1 MVSTFTMKRFSF
13 ALLSF
18 VFVHFFQTSFAQRID
33 STLATY
39 ADKYQPERIYIQFD
53 KPAYAAGETVWFK
66 AYLMAGILPSNISKN
81 FYTDWYDASGN
92 LLAHSVFPIV
102 QAGAAGEFIIPD
114 TLSSAAVHI
123 KAYTTWLL
131 NFDTA
136 FLFQKNIP
144 VAQKKLP
151 KSIAQLTVVPSL
163 QFFPEGGDAIEGL
176 PSRVAFLAND
186 QYGRPV
192 KVKGT
197 ITNNKGETID
207 NIKTEHDGMGSVHI
221 PYAKGETYTAKW
233 YDEQNGVHTTTLPPA
248 KSSGASLEIGTA
260 AGKKTFIIR
269 RAEDAP
275 DNLKQLHIVGTMHQQ
290 LVYMANANLEKTN
303 SIGGA
308 IPTNQL
314 VTGIL
319 QITLFDSGWKPVA
332 ERICFVNNNEA
343 IFTPEV
349 GFTTLGLGK
358 RGMNT
363 IEISMPDSV
372 VGNLSL
378 AVTDKGIGVDSNNN
392 IISQLLVS
400 SDLKGVIYKP
410 QYYFSNNSDSVAKH
424 LDLVMLT
431 HGWRR
436 INWEAI
442 VQGEMPQIKYPAET
456 DYLTFSGK
464 IYGVNSTQIRSA
476 GSLFAI
482 LQAKDSSRQVVS
494 ANIKPD
500 GTFADPSIV
509 LFDST
514 KIYYQFTNKGFT
526 DMSEV
531 RFMNSILPAQRR
543 INLDKNRLSLL
554 DTSGYARLRFL
565 ANEQARLNELLKT
578 TTLQGVTVTT
588 KTKSPMQLLDE
599 RYASGMFQ
607 SGDAYQF
614 DLTNDPFA
622 NSYQNVFTYLQS
634 KVAGLQITVNGSNV
648 SLNWRGGAPVVYLN
662 EMEDKNG
669 SLLVGTPVSDIAYVK
684 VFRPPFMG
692 GFNGANGAIAVYTKK
707 GGDRPVDK
715 SKGMP
720 FKTVIGYTA
729 VKEFYSPNYGTI
741 DQRNEAQDVRSTLF
755 WSPNIFTSLENHK
768 LKLTFYNND
777 VTDAFRIVLEGMSTD
792 GRLTHIEK
800 VIE

>member
-1 MVSTFTMKRFSF
+1 MKRFHF

-18 VFVHFFQTSFAQRID
+18 VFIFFFQTSFAQRID
-33 STLATY
+33 TTLAAY
-39 ADKYQPERIYIQFD
+39 ADKYQTERIYIQFD

-66 AYLMAGILPSNISKN
+66 GYVMAGILPSNISKN
-81 FYTDWYDASGN
+81 LYTDWYDAYGN

-102 QAGAAGEFIIPD
+102 QAGAAGEFVIPD
-114 TLSSAAVHI
+114 TLSSAAVHV
-123 KAYTTWLL
+123 KAYTTWSL

-144 VAQKKLP
+144 VAQKTLP
-151 KSIAQLTVVPSL
+151 KTIAKLTVVPSL
-163 QFFPEGGDAIEGL
+163 QFFPEGGDAVEGL
-176 PSRVAFLAND
+176 TSRIAFLVND

-192 KVKGT
+192 KIKGT
-197 ITNNKGETID
+197 VTNSKGETID
-207 NIKTEHDGMGSVHI
+207 NLKTEHDGMGSVHVT
-221 PYAKGETYTAKW
+221 YAKGETYTAKW
-233 YDEQNGVHTTTLPPA
+233 YDEQNDVHTTTLPTA
-248 KSSGASLEIGTA
+248 KSSGASFEIGTSS
-260 AGKKTFIIR
+260 GKKTFIIR
-269 RAEDAP
+269 RTEDAP
-275 DNLKQLHIVGTMHQQ
+275 DNLKQLHIVATMHQQ
-290 LVYMANANLEKTN
+290 LVYMANANLEQTN

-308 IPTNQL
+308 IPTAQL

-319 QITLFDSGWKPVA
+319 QITLFSSDWKPLA

-343 IFTPEV
+343 VFTPEV

-363 IEISMPDSV
+363 IEISMPDSTI
-372 VGNLSL
+372 GNLSL
-378 AVTDKGIGVDSNNN
+378 AITDKGIGVDSNSN
-392 IISQLLVS
+392 IISQLLMA
-400 SDLKGVIYKP
+400 SDIKGAIYKP

-464 IYGVNSTQIRSA
+464 VYGVNSTQIRSA

-482 LQAKDSSRQVVS
+482 LQAKDSSRQVIS

-500 GTFADPSIV
+500 GTFGDPSIV

-514 KIYYQFTNKGFT
+514 KIYYQFSNKGFA

-531 RFMNSILPAQRR
+531 RFMNSILPAQKR
-543 INLDKNRLSLL
+543 IPLDRNKIAIL
-554 DTSGYARLRFL
+554 DTSGYVRLRFL
-565 ANEQARLNELLKT
+565 ANEEARLNELLKT

-588 KTKSPMQLLDE
+588 KAKSPLQLMDE
-599 RYASGMFQ
+599 RYASGLFQ

-614 DLTNDPFA
+614 DLTNDQFA
-622 NSYQNVFTYLQS
+622 NSYQNIFTYLQG
-634 KVAGLQITVNGSNV
+634 KVAGLQITANGPNV
-648 SLNWRGGAPVVYLN
+648 SMNWRGGSPTVYLN
-662 EMEDKNG
+662 EMPTDI
-669 SLLVGTPVSDIAYVK
+669 SLLSSTSVSDIAYVK

-692 GFNGANGAIAVYTKK
+692 GFNGANGAIAIYTKK
-707 GGDRPVDK
+707 GGDRPVE
-715 SKGMP
+715 KGKGLP

-741 DQRNEAQDVRSTLF
+741 DPRNEAEDVRSTLF
-755 WSPNIFTSLENHK
+755 WSPNIFTTLENHK

-777 VTDAFRIVLEGMSTD
+777 VSDAFRIVLEGMSTD
-792 GRLTHIEK
+792 GRLTHVEK
-800 VIE
+800 VVE